1 MLPTPQV
8 LRTDSRLPLWLAVL
22 LAFAAGIA
30 FDASTPDR
38 SWWMLAPVA
47 LVALFAALVGRG
59 FWSGAL
65 VGLVAGG
72 AFWLTHIEW
81 LTLYLGPLPWAAL
94 AGVMMLWWGL
104 GLGLTAL
111 ALDRGPRAWP
121 TRFGRLVLVPAVVAG
136 LWVAR
141 EGIQSTWPY
150 GGFAWGRLAIAQAN
164 GELAQ
169 LVAWVGAAGVG
180 FLLAFLGAFAL
191 QLGREGLDRQP
202 AWAQSPFV
210 QQSFGRVRSSSR
222 VGRLF
227 DTGLGRV
234 TALVGATAI
243 LLVFPAWPAPTADEL
258 KVAAIQGGAD
268 ASLFTEVRQGE
279 VMQAHIDETVRA
291 LEGDGV
297 IEDVDLVVWP
307 ENGADLDP
315 LRSEASSRVLNSLAE
330 RYDAPF
336 VVGTITARGDD
347 FYNTSLVWEAGV
359 GVTDWYDKAHPV
371 PFAEYM
377 PDRAF
382 WRPFAPD
389 LIDLVSRDYTAGTR
403 DAVFDVAGTVV
414 SSAICFDISDDQ
426 LMYEMIGDGS
436 QLILAQTNNA
446 DFGHTDESLQQLA
459 IARMRAVETGRTVVN
474 ISTVGT
480 SAIILPDGTIEDQ
493 VPTWRAES
501 MVDSVPLATAITPAS
516 AAGRQLEWLA
526 AGIGLAGLGVALWF
540 GRRPKR
546 S

>member
-1 MLPTPQV
+1 M
-8 LRTDSRLPLWLAVL
+8 RTDSRLPLWLAVL